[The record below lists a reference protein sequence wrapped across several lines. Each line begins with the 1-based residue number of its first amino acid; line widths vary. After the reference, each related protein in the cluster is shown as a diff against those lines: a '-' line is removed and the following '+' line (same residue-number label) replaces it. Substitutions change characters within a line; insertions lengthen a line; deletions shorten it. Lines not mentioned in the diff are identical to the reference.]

1 MSSESEQ
8 LKRTNKSVLVAA
20 SLTAGAIGGTL
31 ALAQSNRKHSSSA
44 ESRASMRHD
53 VDQTVDRPKED
64 TSHILDVAKDQAP
77 IEAKSAQDQAVV
89 KLSTLLDQTEHTRK
103 NAIRS
108 SGKRGVNV
116 TAAGSVNTQ
125 NAAAQVNETHADV
138 STQGE
143 QKGKNM
149 VEGIN
154 VSDESKGTFSQS
166 GRELGQR
173 LRERLPE
180 AQSAVHAQLA
190 PRIADFRQQA
200 ESTLAGA
207 NGLRLPHATDI
218 APRLKDLGKQAGSF
232 AATAAVTA
240 AETGREHAPEL
251 KALLED
257 HVVPRLQ
264 DARQRAASLASD
276 ALEAGAERS
285 NQTSGGGM
293 PDFRHSADD
302 LQKRFSESLGAAER
316 SITDIRGN
324 ASHAVDTVG
333 AQARVVGKNA
343 GDGSKNA
350 AAAVLWSGVAV
361 GVVYVGLLKP
371 QQREMVK
378 QKANGAFRRAKET
391 YADIRGRDG
400 DFASDSE
407 DAQ

>member
-8 LKRTNKSVLVAA
+8 LKRTNKSVLVVA

-53 VDQTVDRPKED
+53 GDQTVERPKED

-89 KLSTLLDQTEHTRK
+89 KLSTLLDQTEHARK

-108 SGKRGVNV
+108 SGKHGVNV
-116 TAAGSVNTQ
+116 TAGSVNTQ
-125 NAAAQVNETHADV
+125 NAAVQVNETYAGV
-138 STQGE
+138 SAQAR
-143 QKGKNM
+143 QKGKN
-149 VEGIN
+149 VRKGIKEN
-154 VSDESKGTFSQS
+154 DVNLDSFSQS

-180 AQSAVHAQLA
+180 AQSALHDQLA
-190 PRIADFRQQA
+190 PPIADFRHQA

-207 NGLRLPHATDI
+207 NELRLTRASDI
-218 APRLKDLGKQAGSF
+218 APRLKDFGKQAGGL
-232 AATAAVTA
+232 AATAAATA

-251 KALLED
+251 KALIED
-257 HVVPRLQ
+257 HVVPRFQ
-264 DARQRAASLASD
+264 DARHRAASLASD
-276 ALEAGAERS
+276 AFEAGVERS

-293 PDFRHSADD
+293 PDLRHSADD
-302 LQKRFSESLGAAER
+302 LQKRFSDSLGAAER
-316 SITDIRGN
+316 SIADIREN

-378 QKANGAFRRAKET
+378 QKANDAFRRAKET

-400 DFASDSE
+400 DFASDSG

>member
-31 ALAQSNRKHSSSA
+31 ALAQSNRKHSSPV

-53 VDQTVDRPKED
+53 ADQTVERPKED

-89 KLSTLLDQTEHTRK
+89 KLSTLLDQIEHAHK

-108 SGKRGVNV
+108 PGKRGVNV
-116 TAAGSVNTQ
+116 TAGSVNTQ
-125 NAAAQVNETHADV
+125 NAAAQVNETHPDV
-138 STQGE
+138 STQGK

-154 VSDESKGTFSQS
+154 VSDVNKGAFSQS

-240 AETGREHAPEL
+240 AETGREHAPEF

-285 NQTSGGGM
+285 NQTSGGGI

-302 LQKRFSESLGAAER
+302 LQKRFSNSLGAAER
-316 SITDIRGN
+316 SIADIRGN